1 MALKVG
7 LVGLQNQINSN
18 TQTVNNLTGFNSDQ
32 INNIFIIGR
41 VTNVVCKK
49 EDVDE
54 NTWKNNGEYQL
65 IGSVGFID
73 ITQNIQNSVTSPT
86 PQTATHYAKPLLPF
100 QKYIPCVNEIIL
112 IISSIDSN
120 IQTGKQNPKFYY
132 LGTINIW
139 NSPHHNATPF
149 TINTKSPQ
157 GQNKSYGAIEAGGV
171 NKVIGNTFNTQI
183 KLGIEESSDIS
194 PTQPYIGDYIT
205 EGRWGNSI
213 RLGSTV
219 KDKQNPW
226 SKEGKI
232 GSPIMIFSNGQ
243 VTNTNNTSYI
253 PITENINTDLS
264 SIWLTSTQKIPI
276 TTSQFKTDSYT
287 NYIPIKPNEYK
298 DSQII
303 LNSNRLLFNS
313 NKDHILLNSALT
325 IGFNSV
331 RGFNFDTPA
340 SFVVKAPQIKM
351 GDKEATEPMLLGNK
365 TINTINVICD
375 ELIKLSIPLSSL
387 AEILPASAKSA
398 VNIAAANMTE
408 AINIEKNKLNELKSK
423 TNFLI

>member
-1 MALKVG
+1 
-7 LVGLQNQINSN
+7 
-18 TQTVNNLTGFNSDQ
+18 
-32 INNIFIIGR
+32 
-41 VTNVVCKK
+41 
-49 EDVDE
+49 
-54 NTWKNNGEYQL
+54 
-65 IGSVGFID
+65 
-73 ITQNIQNSVTSPT
+73 
-86 PQTATHYAKPLLPF
+86 
-100 QKYIPCVNEIIL
+100 
-112 IISSIDSN
+112 
-120 IQTGKQNPKFYY
+120 
-132 LGTINIW
+132 
-139 NSPHHNATPF
+139 
-149 TINTKSPQ
+149 
-157 GQNKSYGAIEAGGV
+157 
-171 NKVIGNTFNTQI
+171 
-183 KLGIEESSDIS
+183 
-194 PTQPYIGDYIT
+194 
-205 EGRWGNSI
+205 
-213 RLGSTV
+213 
-219 KDKQNPW
+219 
-226 SKEGKI
+226 
-232 GSPIMIFSNGQ
+232 MIFSNGQ